1 MPPASPLAGLAVPMT
16 VMLISGSA
24 NTLLMKMMTRQVVA
38 PAPGMAPTNFD
49 YPFFQSML
57 MMMGELMCL
66 GVFAA
71 RRQPGEKAQAAAFP
85 WYIMAIPVT
94 CDWTATTLVNMAYV
108 IIPASTIQMCRGCI
122 VLFTCMFSIVFLGRR
137 QEKFHFVGVALV
149 VVGISIVSLQA
160 VLYGHTQVIGQATA
174 AWVGICLC
182 VGAQVFQACMM
193 VVEEKYLKQYNVP
206 PLQMVGLEGA
216 FGCCIGLVLL
226 TILQPLGVE
235 RTSEAMF
242 MIQHSPMVQVCVV
255 ASMCSI
261 ALFNWSGVTVT
272 QNSSATA
279 RSTIDVTR
287 TVIIWVIELSMAWNY
302 FSWMQLVGFFI
313 LTVGS
318 LLYNRIITVS
328 CLEPAAERQSLVGSS
343 V

>member
-1 MPPASPLAGLAVPMT
+1 MT
-16 VMLISGSA
+16 VMLVSGAA

-38 PAPGMAPTNFD
+38 PGPGMVPTNFD

-57 MMMGELMCL
+57 MMIGELMCL
-66 GVFAA
+66 GVWSM
-71 RRQPGEKAQAAAFP
+71 RRTPGEKAAVASFP
-85 WYIMAIPVT
+85 WYIMAIPVS

-122 VLFTCMFSIVFLGRR
+122 VLFTCLFSVIFLGRK
-137 QEKFHFVGVALV
+137 QERYHYVGVGLV
-149 VVGISIVSLQA
+149 VLGITIVSLQA
-160 VLYGHTQVIGQATA
+160 VLFGHDQVAGQTTA
-174 AWVGICLC
+174 AYVGIALC
-182 VGAQVFQACMM
+182 IGAQVFQASMM
-193 VVEEKYLKQYNVP
+193 VVEEKYLKQYAVP

-216 FGCCIGLVLL
+216 FGCLIGVVLL
-226 TILQPLGVE
+226 SMLQPLGVE
-235 RTSEAMF
+235 KTSEAMF

-255 ASMCSI
+255 ASMFSI
-261 ALFNWSGVTVT
+261 AFFNWSGVTVT

-287 TVIIWVIELSMAWNY
+287 TVIIWVVELSMAWNY
-302 FSWMQLVGFFI
+302 FSWMQLVGFFT

-318 LLYNRIITVS
+318 LLYNRIITVQ
-328 CLEPAAERQSLVGSS
+328 CLEPPAERQSLVNHS